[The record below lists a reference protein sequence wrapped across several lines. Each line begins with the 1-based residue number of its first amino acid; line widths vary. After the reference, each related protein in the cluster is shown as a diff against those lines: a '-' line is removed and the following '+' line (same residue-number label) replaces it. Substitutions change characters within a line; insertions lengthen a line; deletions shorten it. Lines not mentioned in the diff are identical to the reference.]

1 MQEAIF
7 DLGTVYKENTSDL
20 EPFIEPIN
28 IKKEKQQILKFI
40 FDTENKIL
48 KIDVN
53 EELGKKSAK
62 KYLHVKRP
70 TGPSSVQFTS
80 TVKNIENHI
89 RMTFLGL
96 FNNLEDGKLK
106 EKTKEILDDFYIETS
121 TTNTR
126 FKYILNLELFDSYF
140 EGFKESVLDIE
151 DDREKMKY
159 ATKALEEYLK
169 EKYNLKAKKEIGLY
183 VIKIDDEY
191 LNEDEEYQKLLKEF
205 LVPKIS
211 DKAKE
216 SKEECA
222 FCGSKK
228 NLNHKLQLD
237 IKYYTTNQIIFS
249 SDVDSKKYSRTFVL
263 CPECETKLDLGQ
275 KYISRNLR
283 TQLSR
288 MDLFVIPNFMFNKPQ
303 SLDEL
308 DEFSKKLKRSFNTV
322 KNFDSIKEVRREI
335 ELMKDFEEDNKLF
348 FNLDLVFFT
357 QSNAATKIIKNVQD
371 INPNIF
377 ETITN
382 AIEKAVLQTKTK
394 INLDTLLFL
403 IPIKNDSQKPGNYRY
418 LLDLYEQIFSLR
430 KIDKDILIK
439 NFLKVIG
446 IVMNEREGL
455 FAYSKNYSGKR
466 DVTNKILRQISYLKF
481 LENLNLFEK
490 GDCMNTD
497 NLVLNDGMKEYIE
510 EMNYNEQQTALFLL
524 GYMMGE
530 IGKKQATGSDE
541 QSKPILR
548 KLSFRGADLNK
559 LKKLSVMVFQKLD
572 QYKIRRY
579 NEKIHTQFKE
589 LFDKNLD
596 NWKLTKYDNEFYVL
610 SGYAFSNKWKEKEEN
625 KSNGGEQ
632 N

>member
-20 EPFIEPIN
+20 EPFIEPIS
-28 IKKEKQQILKFI
+28 IKKDKQQILKFI
-40 FDTENKIL
+40 FDTENKEL
-48 KIDVN
+48 KTDVN

-96 FNNLEDGKLK
+96 FNNLKDGKLK
-106 EKTKEILDDFYIETS
+106 EKTKKILDDFYIETS

-126 FKYILNLELFDSYF
+126 FKYILNLELLDSYF
-140 EGFKESVLDIE
+140 EGFKEKILDIE

-159 ATKALEEYLK
+159 ATKVLEEYLK

-303 SLDEL
+303 NLDEL
-308 DEFSKKLKRSFNTV
+308 DEFSEKLKRSFNTV

-371 INPNIF
+371 INPKIF
-377 ETITN
+377 EAITN

-446 IVMNEREGL
+446 IVVNEREGL

>member
-1 MQEAIF
+1 
-7 DLGTVYKENTSDL
+7 
-20 EPFIEPIN
+20 
-28 IKKEKQQILKFI
+28 
-40 FDTENKIL
+40 
-48 KIDVN
+48 
-53 EELGKKSAK
+53 
-62 KYLHVKRP
+62 
-70 TGPSSVQFTS
+70 
-80 TVKNIENHI
+80 
-89 RMTFLGL
+89 
-96 FNNLEDGKLK
+96 
-106 EKTKEILDDFYIETS
+106 
-121 TTNTR
+121 
-126 FKYILNLELFDSYF
+126 
-140 EGFKESVLDIE
+140 
-151 DDREKMKY
+151 
-159 ATKALEEYLK
+159 
-169 EKYNLKAKKEIGLY
+169 
-183 VIKIDDEY
+183 
-191 LNEDEEYQKLLKEF
+191 
-205 LVPKIS
+205 
-211 DKAKE
+211 
-216 SKEECA
+216 
-222 FCGSKK
+222 
-228 NLNHKLQLD
+228 
-237 IKYYTTNQIIFS
+237 
-249 SDVDSKKYSRTFVL
+249 
-263 CPECETKLDLGQ
+263 
-275 KYISRNLR
+275 
-283 TQLSR
+283 
-288 MDLFVIPNFMFNKPQ
+288 MFNKPQ